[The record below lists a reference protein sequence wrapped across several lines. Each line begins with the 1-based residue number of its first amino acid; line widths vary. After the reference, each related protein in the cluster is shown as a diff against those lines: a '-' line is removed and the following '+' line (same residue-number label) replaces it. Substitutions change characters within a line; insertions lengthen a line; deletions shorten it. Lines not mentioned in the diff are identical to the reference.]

1 MPLIA
6 GPKLT
11 NFEDVHPD
19 LRKEAIG
26 LIADVL
32 AKSKSSN
39 RPRLIH
45 LCGIPGAGKTR
56 YAKQWISQNCD
67 FVCVQFD
74 TVMEQL
80 SGYCRDRSELGLAK
94 AFQKWE
100 LPARAIGY
108 HLFQSLVENR
118 RNILFDHS
126 ATSKSH
132 IELIQ
137 NVKNMGYH
145 IELHY
150 LSCSPDEAIRRVQQR
165 EKIIQRHTPEKLIHE
180 RYSALPELLPVY
192 ESLVDVFV
200 SVS

>member
-11 NFEDVHPD
+11 NFEDVNPD

-80 SGYCRDRSELGLAK
+80 SGYCRDRSELGLAN
-94 AFQKWE
+94 AFRKWE
-100 LPARAIGY
+100 LPARAVGY

-145 IELHY
+145 TEMHY

-165 EKIIQRHTPEKLIHE
+165 EKIIQRHTPEKLIHD
-180 RYSALPELLPVY
+180 RHNALPELLPVY